1 MVQSGF
7 LSYLLVPSGS
17 SQPAD
22 TGLQSPLPPSH
33 RVLSPGLHMVLSLH
47 VCVHISLFY
56 KDPSHIG
63 LGTIQ
68 RPHLKLMKS
77 AWTLFPNKGH
87 VQCGV
92 GIRSLADLSGGVSF
106 N

>member
-7 LSYLLVPSGS
+7 LSCLRVASGS

-33 RVLSPGLHMVLSLH
+33 RVLSLGLHMALSLH

-56 KDPSHIG
+56 KDPRHIG
-63 LGTIQ
+63 LGTIGEGDGTPLQ
-68 RPHLKLMKS
+68 YSRLENPMGRG
-77 AWTLFPNKGH
+77 AW
-87 VQCGV
+87 
-92 GIRSLADLSGGVSF
+92 
-106 N
+106 